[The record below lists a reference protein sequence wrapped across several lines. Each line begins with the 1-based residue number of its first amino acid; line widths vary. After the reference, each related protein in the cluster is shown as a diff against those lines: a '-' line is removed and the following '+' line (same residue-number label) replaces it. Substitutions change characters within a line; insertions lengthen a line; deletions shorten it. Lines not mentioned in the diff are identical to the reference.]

1 MSEPIPESVPTS
13 ADPRTKRPLKKRAL
27 SPTSKQSANIEA
39 LFAHPEKEVKLPTG
53 PVKKTLSAPPE
64 IVTNVQG
71 SSAGAGSG
79 EFHVYKQSR
88 RREYERVRMMEEE
101 VETEQRDREWEEK
114 KRAAEEEIAKKRSKH
129 AKRRQKQKANRD
141 AAKKGEFADGERTEY
156 RLAEHSNGSADPK
169 GGKPEEQ
176 IRNGSVNAVED
187 DNLEKDEDGI
197 KFVDDD

>member
-1 MSEPIPESVPTS
+1 MSEPIPESIPTS

-27 SPTSKQSANIEA
+27 SPTSKQSADIEA
-39 LFAHPEKEVKLPTG
+39 LFAHPEKEVKVPTG
-53 PVKKTLSAPPE
+53 PLKKTLPAPPE

-101 VETEQRDREWEEK
+101 VDTEQKDREWAEK
-114 KRAAEEEIAKKRSKH
+114 NRTAEEEIAKKRSKH

-141 AAKKGEFADGERTEY
+141 AAKKGEFADAERKGDWLVEQ
-156 RLAEHSNGSADPK
+156 SNGSADHRV
-169 GGKPEEQ
+169 GKPEEQ
-176 IRNGSVNAVED
+176 IQNGSGNAVED
-187 DNLEKDEDGI
+187 DDPEKDEDGI